1 MERTS
6 FSSAGR
12 INSMKSPG
20 NLEKGAMIGITCPAS
35 KIEAEAAEYGS
46 SVIQS
51 WGFKIKMGDTL
62 KGHFHNFS
70 ARDEQRRTELQE
82 MLDDKNIRAIVFGRG
97 GYGMLRILDQLD
109 FSIFEK
115 YPKWLCGYSD
125 ITALHLH
132 VLKHC
137 GIQTLHAV
145 MVGGMTAQNV
155 GDEYVLSLKNALLGK
170 KTDYHFDRHTLNRA
184 GEGAGQLIGGNLC
197 LLAALCGSDSVPDM
211 TNKILFIEDV
221 GEYKYG
227 IDRMMMTLKRA
238 GWLDQLSGLI
248 VGGFTNNKDTEE
260 PFGQSVYELIFN
272 TVKKYHYPI
281 AFGFPVGHQKE
292 NLALKEGAVHRLVVR
307 NTCYLKEV

>member
-145 MVGGMTAQNV
+145 MVG
-155 GDEYVLSLKNALLGK
+155 
-170 KTDYHFDRHTLNRA
+170 
-184 GEGAGQLIGGNLC
+184 
-197 LLAALCGSDSVPDM
+197 
-211 TNKILFIEDV
+211 
-221 GEYKYG
+221 
-227 IDRMMMTLKRA
+227 
-238 GWLDQLSGLI
+238 
-248 VGGFTNNKDTEE
+248 
-260 PFGQSVYELIFN
+260 
-272 TVKKYHYPI
+272 
-281 AFGFPVGHQKE
+281 
-292 NLALKEGAVHRLVVR
+292 
-307 NTCYLKEV
+307 